1 MADLIDVRDL
11 SIEFEARGM
20 RIRALDRVSF
30 RIAPGATVAL
40 VGESG

>member
-11 SIEFEARGM
+11 SIDFDDRGT

-30 RIAPGATVAL
+30 R
-40 VGESG
+40 S